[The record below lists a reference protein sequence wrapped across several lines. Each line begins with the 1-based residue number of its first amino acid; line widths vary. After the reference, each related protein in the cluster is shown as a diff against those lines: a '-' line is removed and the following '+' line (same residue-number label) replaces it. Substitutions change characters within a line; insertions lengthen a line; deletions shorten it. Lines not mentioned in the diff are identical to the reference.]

1 MPSDDSAKSVL
12 IVDDDPLQVS
22 ILDLYFS
29 ANGYVDVATA
39 QNGRV
44 ALERIAARRQ
54 PFDIVV
60 SDLKMP
66 EMDGLAFM
74 RALKDRGFAGDLL
87 IISSASQRLI
97 DSARKLSRM
106 HGFRSTGVLK
116 KPLTRAALDEAIAKL
131 SAPETIETPGYN
143 DLSVEELRRIISG
156 DRMTVV
162 YQPKV
167 EVWTGRIVGVEAL
180 ARIAGALEGTV
191 SPSVFVPLAE
201 ASDLISPMTL
211 NVIAKALQDMKSW
224 SEAGCNVR
232 MAFNVSA
239 LSLHD
244 TGFTKDL
251 LRIIEAAGVV
261 KNMITCELTESNAL
275 DATPEVLES
284 LTRIA
289 MNRMGISVDDFGT
302 GFASMER
309 LRDFAYTE
317 LKIDRS
323 FAANAHHD
331 AFADASVRASVVL
344 GRNLGMRIVA
354 EGIETPEQ
362 LDYIVKAGVDEI
374 QGYVFGSPMRSAD
387 FLAWYHSHGG
397 TLTLEAA

>member
-1 MPSDDSAKSVL
+1 MLTQDAAKSVL

-39 QNGRV
+39 ENGRV
-44 ALERIAARRQ
+44 ALERIAARRE

-74 RALKDRGFAGDLL
+74 RALKDRGFAGHLL

-97 DSARKLSRM
+97 DSAKKLSRM
-106 HGFRSTGVLK
+106 HGFKSTGVLK

-131 SAPETIETPGYN
+131 STPETLETPGYN
-143 DLSVEELRRIISG
+143 DLSAAELQRIISG
-156 DRMTVV
+156 ERMTVV
-162 YQPKV
+162 YQPKI

-180 ARIAGALEGTV
+180 ARIEGALEGTV

-211 NVIAKALQDMKSW
+211 GVIAKALKDMKAW

-244 TGFTKDL
+244 TTFTNDL
-251 LRIIEAAGVV
+251 LRVIEDAGVV

-289 MNRMGISVDDFGT
+289 INRMGISVDDFGT

-362 LDYIVKAGVDEI
+362 LAYIMKAGVDEI
-374 QGYVFGSPMRSAD
+374 QGYVFGRPMQSAE
-387 FLAWYHSHGG
+387 FLAWYRSHSGM
-397 TLTLEAA
+397 LTLEAA